1 MAEVHDKP
9 EDCYF
14 LPHHAVYKESS
25 SSTKIRV
32 VFDAS
37 AKTTSGLSLNDALG
51 VGPTVQNDL
60 ITILLRFCCY
70 PVVLT
75 ADIPKMYKQVQVHK
89 DDRKYQRILW
99 LNTNNEMATFE
110 LTTVTYGC
118 ASAPYLATR
127 TLLQLAKDEAT
138 DLPLASKVIEDN
150 SYIDDFLT
158 GGRIQNEQEVIE
170 IYKQLTELLR
180 RGGFGVHKFCSN
192 SKAVRDT
199 IPHDLQETLFNF
211 EEADINNVIRTLGL
225 IWNPNEDYFTFNVTL
240 LDGRVGNTRPTKRS
254 VLSAI
259 GHLFDPCGYL
269 GPVTTTAKLLMQ
281 DLWRLKLNWDD
292 ELPNEQNELW
302 TTFREQL
309 PLVNALRKKRCV
321 ITSEATILEL
331 HGFSDASQ
339 RAYGAV
345 LYTRCISPNGTVS
358 VELVCS
364 KSRVAPLK
372 PMTIP
377 RLELCGTLLLARLVE
392 KTISAMKIPFSK
404 VTLHTD
410 SQVCLSWFAKSPLA
424 LNQFVANR
432 VATIHEL
439 TQDYKWCYVRTYDN
453 PADIISRGVLPAE
466 LFEMEQWFK
475 GAPTL
480 WLQDS
485 SDNDER
491 ICLDDN
497 ELPELKPAI
506 VATAVQRPMSLDLT
520 RMSSFRRL
528 QRAWAYVL
536 RFIKNVRTKVRNTS
550 DLQVCEIAEATQ
562 TILKLVQKE
571 AFDEI
576 FDAMVKGKQLKQ
588 YRGLALFSDKDG
600 IIRVG
605 GRLKYSSIPYDG
617 KHQIL
622 LPEKHHVTEI
632 LVRQLHID
640 NFHVGQRG
648 LLAILRER
656 YWPIKARFL
665 IKRIVSKCYVCSRHN
680 PSPVNQFMGDLPD
693 YRITPSPVFSNTGVD
708 YAGPVYLKE
717 AGSKKTLYKAYI
729 AVFICLATKAIHI
742 EVVSNLTGENF
753 IAALQRFI
761 SRRGMVSNMY
771 SDNGTTFVG
780 ANHELAEL
788 RRIFEDQALQR
799 KLNDFCTS
807 KGIVWHFIPP
817 RSPHFGGIWEAG
829 VKSVKHHLKRVVGET
844 KLTFEE
850 MTTFLAQCEAI
861 LNSRPLIPVSDDPN
875 DIEVLTPSHILIGR
889 SPLSIPEPSYED
901 VKVGRLGRWQHIQ
914 LMKQH
919 FWKRWSAEYLHYLQ
933 SRPKWNSE
941 VSKTDIGAVVV
952 LKDDNAPPHQW
963 RLGRIVATH
972 PGQDGIVRVVT
983 VRADSKEFRRA
994 VAKVCFL
1001 PNVDPMDSTDGV

>member
-1 MAEVHDKP
+1 MVEVHDKP

-75 ADIPKMYKQVQVHK
+75 ADIPKMYRQVQVHK

-158 GGRIQNEQEVIE
+158 GGRNEQEVLE

-321 ITSEATILEL
+321 ITSEATTLEL

-588 YRGLALFSDKDG
+588 YRGLALFVDKDG

-632 LVRQLHID
+632 L
-640 NFHVGQRG
+640 
-648 LLAILRER
+648 
-656 YWPIKARFL
+656 
-665 IKRIVSKCYVCSRHN
+665 
-680 PSPVNQFMGDLPD
+680 
-693 YRITPSPVFSNTGVD
+693 NTGVD

-717 AGSKKTLYKAYI
+717 AGRKKTLYKAYI

-788 RRIFEDQALQR
+788 RRMFEDQALQR
-799 KLNDFCTS
+799 KLNDFCTT

-875 DIEVLTPSHILIGR
+875 DIEVLTPSHFLIGR
-889 SPLSIPEPSYED
+889 SALSIPEPSYED

-941 VSKTDIGAVVV
+941 VSKIDIGAVVV

-963 RLGRIVATH
+963 QLGRIVATH

-983 VRADSKEFRRA
+983 VRADSKEFRQA

-1001 PNVDPMDSTDGV
+1001 PNVDPMDSTGGV

>member
-1 MAEVHDKP
+1 MVEVHDKP

-75 ADIPKMYKQVQVHK
+75 ADIPKMYRQVQVHK

-99 LNTNNEMATFE
+99 LNTNNEMATFR

-158 GGRIQNEQEVIE
+158 GGRNEQEVIE

-180 RGGFGVHKFCSN
+180 RGGFGVHKFCSTAKLCEI
-192 SKAVRDT
+192 SY
-199 IPHDLQETLFNF
+199 HDLQETLFNF

-485 SDNDER
+485 SDNVER
-491 ICLDDN
+491 IYLDDN
-497 ELPELKPAI
+497 ELPELKPAF
-506 VATAVQRPMSLDLT
+506 VTLPTCKCVKSLKQHKLYT
-520 RMSSFRRL
+520 
-528 QRAWAYVL
+528 
-536 RFIKNVRTKVRNTS
+536 
-550 DLQVCEIAEATQ
+550 EAR
-562 TILKLVQKE
+562 VKE

-576 FDAMVKGKQLKQ
+576 SDAMVKGKQLKQ
-588 YRGLALFSDKDG
+588 YRGLALFVDKDG

-656 YWPIKARFL
+656 YWPIKARLL
-665 IKRIVSKCYVCSRHN
+665 IKRIVSKCYVCFRHN

-717 AGSKKTLYKAYI
+717 AGRKKTLYKAYI

-788 RRIFEDQALQR
+788 RRMFEDQALQQ
-799 KLNDFCTS
+799 N
-807 KGIVWHFIPP
+807 
-817 RSPHFGGIWEAG
+817 
-829 VKSVKHHLKRVVGET
+829 
-844 KLTFEE
+844 
-850 MTTFLAQCEAI
+850 
-861 LNSRPLIPVSDDPN
+861 
-875 DIEVLTPSHILIGR
+875 
-889 SPLSIPEPSYED
+889 
-901 VKVGRLGRWQHIQ
+901 
-914 LMKQH
+914 
-919 FWKRWSAEYLHYLQ
+919 
-933 SRPKWNSE
+933 
-941 VSKTDIGAVVV
+941 
-952 LKDDNAPPHQW
+952 
-963 RLGRIVATH
+963 
-972 PGQDGIVRVVT
+972 
-983 VRADSKEFRRA
+983 
-994 VAKVCFL
+994 
-1001 PNVDPMDSTDGV
+1001 